1 MISVQ
6 AREDGS
12 ETPLGFTKA
21 CMAGRKKIFLLPTL
35 LELLQELPKEV
46 IVLRN

>member
-1 MISVQ
+1 VQ

-21 CMAGRKKIFLLPTL
+21 CMAGRKKDLPSSHAFRVAPGAPTCGT
-35 LELLQELPKEV
+35 PS
-46 IVLRN
+46 IAAA